1 MGTKSEICYI
11 PLRDHLRIVAF
22 QKKYL
27 HQPSYHSQ
35 NSSSSLK
42 VKIVV
47 KYTVLDNSRFE
58 SNDKLGRVTTNSK
71 DPYLH
76 SELALV
82 SS

>member
-1 MGTKSEICYI
+1 MLHTIKRSFKDSCISEEIFTSAI
-11 PLRDHLRIVAF
+11 I
-22 QKKYL
+22 
-27 HQPSYHSQ
+27 
-35 NSSSSLK
+35 SLTEQFRK